1 LTIAASRNVI
11 DDYITE
17 EIIMS
22 QRQGWFEGWRLLAA
36 LTLSLIALSLWIASM
51 RQFEVEDV
59 RMVIRFTA
67 RSSLLLFCLA
77 FGAAALAR
85 LWPNAWTRWQRRNR
99 RYLGLSFAASHAIH
113 AVAIVAF
120 AKMDPAGFA
129 EATSAAS
136 YIFGGIGYAFIIA
149 MTATSFDG
157 TAALIGPR
165 AWRALHL
172 VGGYYLWFQF
182 MVSFGKRVPAMPVY
196 AAFLVPLLVVM
207 ALRMIAMAAHPRG
220 RTAVAG

>member
-1 LTIAASRNVI
+1 
-11 DDYITE
+11 
-17 EIIMS
+17 MP
-22 QRQGWFEGWRLLAA
+22 QRQSWFEGWRLLAA
-36 LTLSLIALSLWIASM
+36 LALSLIALSLWIASM
-51 RQFEVEDV
+51 RQFEIDGV

-67 RSSLLLFCLA
+67 RSSLILFCLA
-77 FGAAALAR
+77 FGAASLAR
-85 LWPNAWTRWQRRNR
+85 LWPNGWTRWQCRNR

-149 MTATSFDG
+149 MSTTSFDR

-172 VGGYYLWFQF
+172 AGGYYLWFQF
-182 MVSFGKRVPAMPVY
+182 MVSFGKRVPAMPLY
-196 AAFLVPLLVVM
+196 AAFLIPLLAVM

-220 RTAVAG
+220 RTAEAS

>member
-1 LTIAASRNVI
+1 
-11 DDYITE
+11 
-17 EIIMS
+17 MS
-22 QRQGWFEGWRLLAA
+22 QRQGWLEGWRLLAA
-36 LTLSLIALSLWIASM
+36 LTLTLLSLWIASM
-51 RQFEVEDV
+51 RQFEAEGV

-67 RSSLLLFCLA
+67 RSSLTLFCLA
-77 FGAAALAR
+77 FSAAALAR
-85 LWPNAWTRWQRRNR
+85 LWPNPWTRWQRRNR

-120 AKMDPAGFA
+120 ANMDPAGFA

-149 MTATSFDG
+149 MSATSLDR

-172 VGGYYLWFQF
+172 TGGYYLWFQF
-182 MVSFGKRVPAMPVY
+182 MVSFGKRVPAMPLY
-196 AAFLVPLLVVM
+196 AAFLVPLLAVM
-207 ALRMIAMAAHPRG
+207 ALRLITMAAHPRG

>member
-1 LTIAASRNVI
+1 MSR
-11 DDYITE
+11 
-17 EIIMS
+17 
-22 QRQGWFEGWRLLAA
+22 RQGWFEGWRLLVVF
-36 LTLSLIALSLWIASM
+36 TLSLIALSLWIASM
-51 RQFEVEDV
+51 RQFEVEGV

-77 FGAAALAR
+77 FSAAALAR
-85 LWPNAWTRWQRRNR
+85 LWPNGWTRWQRRNR

-120 AKMDPAGFA
+120 ASMDPAGFA

-136 YIFGGIGYAFIIA
+136 FIFGGIGYGFIIA
-149 MTATSFDG
+149 MSATSFDR

-172 VGGYYLWFQF
+172 AGGYYLWFQF
-182 MVSFGKRVPAMPVY
+182 MVSFGKRVPAMPLY

-207 ALRMIAMAAHPRG
+207 ALRLIAMAARPRG
-220 RTAVAG
+220 QTVAAG

>member
-1 LTIAASRNVI
+1 MR
-11 DDYITE
+11 E
-17 EIIMS
+17 ETTMS
-22 QRQGWFEGWRLLAA
+22 QRQSWFEGWRLLAV

-51 RQFEVEDV
+51 RQFEVEGV

-113 AVAIVAF
+113 AVAIVVF

-129 EATSAAS
+129 EATSPAS
-136 YIFGGIGYAFIIA
+136 YIFGGIGYAVIIA
-149 MTATSFDG
+149 MSATSFDR

-172 VGGYYLWFQF
+172 AGGYYLWFQF
-182 MVSFGKRVPAMPVY
+182 MVSFGKRVPAMPGY
-196 AAFLVPLLVVM
+196 AAFLVPLLAVM
-207 ALRMIAMAAHPRG
+207 ALRLVAMAAHPRG
-220 RTAVAG
+220 RTAVAN

>member
-1 LTIAASRNVI
+1 
-11 DDYITE
+11 
-17 EIIMS
+17 MS
-22 QRQGWFEGWRLLAA
+22 QRQSWFEGWRLVAI

-51 RQFEVEDV
+51 RQFEVEGV

-67 RSSLLLFCLA
+67 RSSLLVFCLA

-85 LWPNAWTRWQRRNR
+85 LWPNGWTRWQRRNR

-113 AVAIVAF
+113 AVAIVVF
-120 AKMDPAGFA
+120 ARMDPAGFA
-129 EATSAAS
+129 EATSPAS
-136 YIFGGIGYAFIIA
+136 YIFGGIGYAVIIA
-149 MTATSFDG
+149 MSATSFDR
-157 TAALIGPR
+157 TAVLIGPR

-182 MVSFGKRVPAMPVY
+182 MVSFGKRVPAMPGY
-196 AAFLVPLLVVM
+196 AAFLIPLLAVM

-220 RTAVAG
+220 RTAVAS

>member
-1 LTIAASRNVI
+1 
-11 DDYITE
+11 
-17 EIIMS
+17 MP
-22 QRQGWFEGWRLLAA
+22 QRLSWFEGWRLLAA
-36 LTLSLIALSLWIASM
+36 LTLSLIALSLWIALM
-51 RQFEVEDV
+51 RQFEVDGV

-67 RSSLLLFCLA
+67 RSSLVLFCLA
-77 FGAAALAR
+77 FGAASLAR

-120 AKMDPAGFA
+120 AKMDPASFA

-136 YIFGGIGYAFIIA
+136 YIFGGIGYALIIA
-149 MTATSFDG
+149 MSATSFDR

-172 VGGYYLWFQF
+172 TGGYYLWFQF
-182 MVSFGKRVPAMPVY
+182 MVSFGKRVPAMPLY
-196 AAFLVPLLVVM
+196 AAFLIPLLIVM
-207 ALRMIAMAAHPRG
+207 ALRMSAMAAHPRG
-220 RTAVAG
+220 RTAETS

>member
-1 LTIAASRNVI
+1 
-11 DDYITE
+11 
-17 EIIMS
+17 
-22 QRQGWFEGWRLLAA
+22 
-36 LTLSLIALSLWIASM
+36 M
-51 RQFEVEDV
+51 RQFEVEGV

-113 AVAIVAF
+113 AVAIIVF
-120 AKMDPAGFA
+120 ANMDPAGFA
-129 EATSAAS
+129 EATSPAS
-136 YIFGGIGYAFIIA
+136 YIFGGIGYAVIIA
-149 MTATSFDG
+149 MSATSFDR

-165 AWRALHL
+165 TWHTLHL

-182 MVSFGKRVPAMPVY
+182 MVSFGKRVPAMPAY
-196 AAFLVPLLVVM
+196 AAFLIPLLAVM
-207 ALRMIAMAAHPRG
+207 ALRMLAMASRPTPQ
-220 RTAVAG
+220 TAKA

>member
-1 LTIAASRNVI
+1 
-11 DDYITE
+11 
-17 EIIMS
+17 MS

-51 RQFEVEDV
+51 RQFEVEGV

-149 MTATSFDG
+149 MSATSFDR

-182 MVSFGKRVPAMPVY
+182 MVSFGKRVPAMPAY

-207 ALRMIAMAAHPRG
+207 ALRVIAMAAHPRG
-220 RTAVAG
+220 RTAVAS